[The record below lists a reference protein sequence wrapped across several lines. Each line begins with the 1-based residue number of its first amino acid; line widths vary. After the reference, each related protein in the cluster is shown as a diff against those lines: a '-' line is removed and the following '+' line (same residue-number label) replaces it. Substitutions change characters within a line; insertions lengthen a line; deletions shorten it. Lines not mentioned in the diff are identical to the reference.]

1 MQYIELRDS
10 IREGYT
16 ALQARSRYETQALRE
31 FMNTSGCKSQYSA
44 GFAHEVPFAV
54 DPMEMIVLLM
64 AKDGGSVHRKAHLD
78 EAATIVDFI
87 YNMTVTHENRSL
99 VYKKM
104 CSPYCFAN
112 ELFGTFKHYYDVNYR
127 SATKSGTWSDLF
139 NLSYPFASIWGYR
152 VPLEQCLFGV
162 VLTKPSKTSSSA
174 DTKKV
179 KRFIFDEEIPVDR
192 SKPLESQITNMEYVR
207 LIVLF
212 PYGFKNT
219 TELQTGFA
227 LWELGIHEWTKKYN
241 KGLIKKDSK
250 IEVLAYGNE
259 ILDMEVNE
267 DNRKMA
273 PFFGIGFASML
284 AMVVICVLSISYY
297 YEALDVGKI
306 LIGVCATLCP
316 LLGITS
322 TYGLLALFGV
332 RVNSLL
338 LVMPFLIMGVGVDAL
353 FLMMYSWQKMMEYN
367 YTPSGRLGMVFE
379 ECGPSI
385 TITSVTNVLAFGIG
399 AITPTPGWSNCF
411 LALASPGR
419 AGRWPISSTVTSRVP
434 ISPNS
439 SADFPE
445 VRLFCVGSSIAIFLT
460 YIYQLIL
467 FGPALAIATTYERPY
482 RFGDENKGTGCRA
495 LINVVFLTLLRT
507 HCAILSR
514 AEVAV
519 VVFIMTVI
527 YLCLGIQGLMTMNV
541 RLDSEKILPRDSEL
555 HRPNTL
561 LMNYVWEEHLS
572 PIFLV
577 NNRFNLT
584 NTNLTDQFWDVL
596 KELETLP
603 LCKGTMQD
611 RAFKRSIPA
620 LQLDD
625 ETVERFLFMVA
636 YTNVTN
642 WDVRIELMTQWRNVI
657 AKYGTS

>member
-1 MQYIELRDS
+1 MELGIPGMEGNVLREHGEQSSAKRIELG
-10 IREGYT
+10 I
-16 ALQARSRYETQALRE
+16 
-31 FMNTSGCKSQYSA
+31 
-44 GFAHEVPFAV
+44 
-54 DPMEMIVLLM
+54 
-64 AKDGGSVHRKAHLD
+64 
-78 EAATIVDFI
+78 
-87 YNMTVTHENRSL
+87 
-99 VYKKM
+99 
-104 CSPYCFAN
+104 
-112 ELFGTFKHYYDVNYR
+112 
-127 SATKSGTWSDLF
+127 SGTDGT
-139 NLSYPFASIWGYR
+139 ASSEHG
-152 VPLEQCLFGV
+152 EQGNAKWMKLGISGMEGTV
-162 VLTKPSKTSSSA
+162 SSEHGMQGSA
-174 DTKKV
+174 QRSEACRPVHGRPV

-207 LIVLF
+207 LVVLF

-273 PFFGIGFASML
+273 PFFGIG
-284 AMVVICVLSISYY
+284 
-297 YEALDVGKI
+297 
-306 LIGVCATLCP
+306 
-316 LLGITS
+316 
-322 TYGLLALFGV
+322 
-332 RVNSLL
+332 
-338 LVMPFLIMGVGVDAL
+338 
-353 FLMMYSWQKMMEYN
+353 
-367 YTPSGRLGMVFE
+367 MVFE

-399 AITPTPGWSNCF
+399 AITPTP
-411 LALASPGR
+411 A
-419 AGRWPISSTVTSRVP
+419 V
-434 ISPNS
+434 
-439 SADFPE
+439 
-445 VRLFCVGSSIAIFLT
+445 
-460 YIYQLIL
+460 
-467 FGPALAIATTYERPY
+467 ATTYERPY

-603 LCKGTMQD
+603 LCKGPASSHVWLRDFADSLNKSGGLYPYDTKLNPARVKSFLKKD
-611 RAFKRSIPA
+611 RRHFDMTIRFSNDS
-620 LQLDD
+620 DD

-636 YTNVTN
+636 YTNVTD
-642 WDVRIELMTQWRNVI
+642 WDVRIGLMTQWRNVI